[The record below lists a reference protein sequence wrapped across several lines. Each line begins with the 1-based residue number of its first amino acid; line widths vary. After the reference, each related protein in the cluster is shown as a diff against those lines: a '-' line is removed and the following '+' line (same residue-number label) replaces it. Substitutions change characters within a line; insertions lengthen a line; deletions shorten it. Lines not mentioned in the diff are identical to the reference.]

1 MDTKPFATFDQ
12 LANQINWTGEMD
24 ASHDDAGGEVEE
36 VDAAAARQIRA
47 RRRVRQLPPPVDVA
61 VAVGLVECCDIV
73 EWRS

>member
-1 MDTKPFATFDQ
+1 
-12 LANQINWTGEMD
+12 MD